1 MTRIRNVCFRI
12 TLIALIISITS
23 VTMTGCWNRREPV
36 GLLFP
41 TLLGFDIDETGEYI
55 VFAQFPNPTVAS
67 GAAANGGG
75 GGRSLS
81 FWVNIGRGQTPYS
94 ALKDLAL
101 TTSRLISLT
110 HVTVL
115 LISEK
120 LARQGIGPIVELFL
134 RNHELRL
141 IVRTAIVEGSI
152 TDLLESELPLE
163 PTPGLGMHRMLEFI
177 RDERSQIPEGNLLE
191 KLREMAEPG
200 HDPMFMRMT
209 VLPAAKEQSFTD
221 PGTTQGEMA
230 KPIVKIHGSA
240 VFRKDKMVG
249 WLDDHESG
257 GANWVLGTISRAT
270 YVVAAPQH
278 DCLVTIELLQR
289 SREVKPLISGD
300 EIGVNVK
307 IGAIARV
314 QDITGRI
321 PVDRDDRET
330 VEWLTQEVVGHIEND
345 VQLALSKAR
354 ELGADVFG
362 FGNLI
367 YRKEPRVWEQ
377 IGEDRWHEL
386 FQTLKVNV
394 DVEVHVRRPGL
405 VISSFTPR

>member
-1 MTRIRNVCFRI
+1 
-12 TLIALIISITS
+12 
-23 VTMTGCWNRREPV
+23 
-36 GLLFP
+36 
-41 TLLGFDIDETGEYI
+41 
-55 VFAQFPNPTVAS
+55 
-67 GAAANGGG
+67 
-75 GGRSLS
+75 
-81 FWVNIGRGQTPYS
+81 
-94 ALKDLAL
+94 
-101 TTSRLISLT
+101 
-110 HVTVL
+110 
-115 LISEK
+115 
-120 LARQGIGPIVELFL
+120 
-134 RNHELRL
+134 
-141 IVRTAIVEGSI
+141 
-152 TDLLESELPLE
+152 
-163 PTPGLGMHRMLEFI
+163 
-177 RDERSQIPEGNLLE
+177 
-191 KLREMAEPG
+191 
-200 HDPMFMRMT
+200 
-209 VLPAAKEQSFTD
+209 
-221 PGTTQGEMA
+221 
-230 KPIVKIHGSA
+230 
-240 VFRKDKMVG
+240 MVG
-249 WLDDHESG
+249 WLDDHESR

-307 IGAIARV
+307 IGAVARV

-394 DVEVHVRRPGL
+394 DVEVHVGRPGL